1 MPGGDF
7 TADPGA
13 LRAQA
18 QQFFSASQSMAQL
31 AGSLAGAGQA
41 RTGDGGL
48 DGLIASRVTEVE
60 TSASGAGMAMEADGG
75 GLLVNAENYLRAD
88 QASTVTTGP

>member
-1 MPGGDF
+1 MAGGDF

-18 QQFFSASQSMAQL
+18 QQFLSESGSIAQL
-31 AGSLAGAGQA
+31 VGSITGSGRA

-48 DGLIASRVTEVE
+48 DGLIASRMTEVE
-60 TSASGAGMAMEADGG
+60 TSAAGAGMALEADGG
-75 GLLVNAENYLRAD
+75 GLMVNAENYLRAD
-88 QASTVTTGP
+88 EASTVKGP